1 MDGRFKVMRKLG
13 SGAFG
18 DIYKVE
24 KKKSGEVYA
33 AKIVSSF
40 YCNVLCGQIGKSN
53 EKLEARDA
61 FLGE

>member
-1 MDGRFKVMRKLG
+1 MTALTEGMDILEGRFKIMKKLG

-33 AKIVSSF
+33 AKIVSIF
-40 YCNVLCGQIGKSN
+40 
-53 EKLEARDA
+53 
-61 FLGE
+61 